1 MKPDYSDYY
10 HPERTRVLREVLA
23 EKKWGEV
30 YLIAKQIREDMAQLV
45 LLSQAEMAKG
55 EYERI
60 MGELTDQSL
69 YMVD

>member
-1 MKPDYSDYY
+1 VLADYSTYY
-10 HPERTRVLREVLA
+10 HPERTRLLRDLLA
-23 EKKWGEV
+23 SKKWNEV
-30 YLIAKQIREDMAQLV
+30 YLIARQIREDMAQLV

-55 EYERI
+55 EYERL

>member
-23 EKKWGEV
+23 GKKWNEV
-30 YLIAKQIREDMAQLV
+30 YLIAKQIREDMARLV